1 MDLFSIPSIVLT
13 ILSLAIV
20 IGGIFAFRYGRTRMV
35 EEVQERVI
43 NALKTRVETLESQ
56 LESDAKELLRLRQV
70 INTIRHALKRRGLLI
85 DIEGE
90 FVTLTD
96 IAGQNES
103 TQSGGKPNKTNIA
116 KVQPI
121 KLQPID
127 DDDDTAS

>member
-1 MDLFSIPSIVLT
+1 MDLFSIPSILLA
-13 ILSLAIV
+13 IFSLAMLV
-20 IGGIFAFRYGRTRMV
+20 GGIFAFKYGRTRMV
-35 EEVQERVI
+35 EEVQDRVI

-56 LESDAKELLRLRQV
+56 AASDSKELLRLRQV

-85 DIEGE
+85 EIEGE

-96 IAGQNES
+96 VAGQTDS
-103 TQSGGKPNKTNIA
+103 TQAAKGNKTNIA